1 MKDVLKNSSIHKV
14 KLPIFNKFSE
24 LDTSTLQQVGT
35 EKKLQ
40 IIHKGIEKKN
50 KVFTVVVFSK
60 LLPAHE
66 QYHVGRLTNNF

>member
-1 MKDVLKNSSIHKV
+1 MKDVLKNSAIHKV
-14 KLPIFNKFSE
+14 KLPICNTFFE

-50 KVFTVVVFSK
+50 KVFTVVVFS
-60 LLPAHE
+60 
-66 QYHVGRLTNNF
+66 